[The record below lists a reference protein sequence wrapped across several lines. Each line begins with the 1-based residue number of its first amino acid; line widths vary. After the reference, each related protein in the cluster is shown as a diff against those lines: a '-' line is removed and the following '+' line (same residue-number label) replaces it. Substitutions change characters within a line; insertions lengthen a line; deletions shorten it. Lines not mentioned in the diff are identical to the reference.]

1 MEIRRILG
9 QLAKNQGAI
18 STTKAKVVFNGMV
31 NLHIP
36 GCISTVIQI
45 TFRVLI
51 EDIDRWWGLL
61 VMKRQN
67 SENRLQASSASQ
79 KVPSHRLG

>member
-31 NLHIP
+31 NLHVSGSI
-36 GCISTVIQI
+36 GTVVQI

-51 EDIDRWWGLL
+51 EDIDGWWRLL
-61 VMKRQN
+61 VMKGQN
-67 SENRLQASSASQ
+67 SENRLQAASAA
-79 KVPSHRLG
+79 